1 MEKNREADSYQTK
14 DKKIELLLQEAY
26 GYSDEQ
32 LLQELEKA
40 EAEAQSAEME
50 EQTSSLQAPP
60 DEFET
65 ILAKMKERG
74 IQPQIEKELS
84 DSDPLKFAEP
94 DDKVRSAET
103 EEPERPPE
111 SERPHRISKT
121 VWRVLIAAAIAG
133 SLLLAT
139 GIGVGGRRALE
150 YKADIR
156 DGQGSNIAWDNESEN
171 LILHDEEEAYQEIE
185 EKLGI
190 PVLKLKYRPDGMRF
204 EQAVIEDGYAVMDY
218 SYKEKMIYVILAIG
232 TDVNSDNI
240 TSDRVAYKSVYNKW
254 LDEDIVIEKGTEVD
268 EFSAVYEQDKQYYYV
283 EGIMEEEEFVK
294 MIVNMKF

>member
-1 MEKNREADSYQTK
+1 MEKNREADSYQTE

-32 LLQELEKA
+32 LLEELEKA
-40 EAEAQSAEME
+40 EAEAQSAKME

-74 IQPQIEKELS
+74 IQPQLEKELS

-111 SERPHRISKT
+111 MARPHRTSKT

-150 YKADIR
+150 YKADVR
-156 DGQGSNIAWDNESEN
+156 DGQGSNIAWNNESEN
-171 LILHDEEEAYQEIE
+171 VILHNEEEAYQEIE

-190 PVLKLKYRPDGMRF
+190 PVLKLKYRPEGMKF
-204 EQAVIEDGYAVMDY
+204 EQAFIQDGFAIIEF
-218 SYKEKMIYVILAIG
+218 SYKEKIVHVIQAMG

-240 TSDRVAYKSVYNKW
+240 SSDRTEYTSVYNSW
-254 LDEDIVIEKGTEVD
+254 LDKDIAIEKGAAANEY
-268 EFSAVYEQDKQYYYV
+268 SAAYKEDKRYYYI
-283 EGIMEEEEFVK
+283 EGIMEEDEFIK
-294 MIVNMKF
+294 MIEKMKF

>member
-1 MEKNREADSYQTK
+1 MEKNREADSYQTE

-32 LLQELEKA
+32 LLEELEKA
-40 EAEAQSAEME
+40 EAEAQSAKME

-74 IQPQIEKELS
+74 IQPQLEKELS

-111 SERPHRISKT
+111 MARPHRTSKT

-150 YKADIR
+150 YKADVR
-156 DGQGSNIAWDNESEN
+156 DGQGSNIAWNNESEN
-171 LILHDEEEAYQEIE
+171 VRLNNEEEAYQEIE

-190 PVLKLKYRPDGMRF
+190 PVLKLKYRPEGMKF

-218 SYKEKMIYVILAIG
+218 SYNEKMIYVTQAIG

-254 LDEDIVIEKGTEVD
+254 LGADIIIEKGTEVD
-268 EFSAVYEQDKQYYYV
+268 EYSAAYEKDKQYYYV
-283 EGIMEEEEFVK
+283 EGIMEEEEFVN
-294 MIVNMKF
+294 MIANMMF

>member
-1 MEKNREADSYQTK
+1 MEKNREADSYQTE

-156 DGQGSNIAWDNESEN
+156 DGQGSNIAWNNE
-171 LILHDEEEAYQEIE
+171 
-185 EKLGI
+185 
-190 PVLKLKYRPDGMRF
+190 
-204 EQAVIEDGYAVMDY
+204 
-218 SYKEKMIYVILAIG
+218 
-232 TDVNSDNI
+232 
-240 TSDRVAYKSVYNKW
+240 
-254 LDEDIVIEKGTEVD
+254 
-268 EFSAVYEQDKQYYYV
+268 
-283 EGIMEEEEFVK
+283 
-294 MIVNMKF
+294 

>member
-1 MEKNREADSYQTK
+1 MEKNREADSYQTE

-156 DGQGSNIAWDNESEN
+156 DGQGSNIAWNNESEN

-190 PVLKLKYRPDGMRF
+190 PVLKLLYRPEGMAFKQAFIQDGF
-204 EQAVIEDGYAVMDY
+204 AIVEF
-218 SYKEKMIYVILAIG
+218 SYKEKVIHLIQTIG
-232 TDVNSDNI
+232 TDVSSNSI
-240 TSDRVAYKSVYNKW
+240 KSDREEYTSVYNSW
-254 LDEDIVIEKGTEVD
+254 LDKNIAIEKGSVED
-268 EFSAVYEQDKQYYYV
+268 EYSATYEQDKQYYYV
-283 EGIMEEEEFVK
+283 EGVMEEEEFVK
-294 MIVNMKF
+294 MIENRKF